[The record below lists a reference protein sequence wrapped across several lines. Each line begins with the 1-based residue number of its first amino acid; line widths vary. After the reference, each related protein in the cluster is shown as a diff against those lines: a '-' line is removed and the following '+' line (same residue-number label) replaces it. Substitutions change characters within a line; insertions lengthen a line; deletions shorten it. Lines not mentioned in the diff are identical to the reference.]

1 MTMNQT
7 PTTAPAKKP
16 VQINRRRFAVLWT
29 TGRQDRRSAPMTS
42 EEADRFVE
50 RLRKDSAVSEPRIEE
65 HHDPL
70 LRGSRGRT

>member
-1 MTMNQT
+1 MTMNST

-16 VQINRRRFAVLWT
+16 VAINHRRFAVLWT

-50 RLRKDSAVSEPRIEE
+50 RLRKDSAATVPRIEE
-65 HHDPL
+65 HHDPM
-70 LRGSRGRT
+70 LRGIRGRM